1 MRRSRP
7 IGNRHLS
14 KPSRR
19 GASTAM
25 LLKVALLKAVL
36 LKAVLLKAVLSKA
49 VPLKPQLPSASQTV
63 YSMAAPLRRRRPMLA
78 RHL

>member
-19 GASTAM
+19 RASTAM
-25 LLKVALLKAVL
+25 LLKVALLKAT
-36 LKAVLLKAVLSKA
+36 LLKAVLSKA
-49 VPLKPQLPSASQTV
+49 APLKPQLPSASQTV
-63 YSMAAPLRRRRPMLA
+63 YSMAAPLRRRRPMPA
-78 RHL
+78 RYL